1 MNTEILPAKTTGGTS
16 GTSGGGKG
24 TTGTTGGSGG
34 KGGSTSGKGSGTSG
48 STGKSSG
55 GTSGG
60 KVTVKKPADL
70 ADLPPVTVVQPDGTV
85 LALNMADFCYLPN
98 ASTLN
103 TVAYSQCLSR
113 KKDDGDD
120 VPGWVVALL
129 VGVILIVAAGAV
141 ATFFT
146 SD

>member
-1 MNTEILPAKTTGGTS
+1 MDHLGTLPAKTTGGTS

-34 KGGSTSGKGSGTSG
+34 KGTTGGTTGKGSTGRG
-48 STGKSSG
+48 STGGS
-55 GTSGG
+55 SGG
-60 KVTVKKPADL
+60 KVTVRKPADL
-70 ADLPPVTVVQPDGTV
+70 ADMPPVTVVHPDGTV
-85 LALNMADFCYLPN
+85 AVLNMADFCHLPN

-103 TVAYSQCLSR
+103 TVAYSQCLGR

-129 VGVILIVAAGAV
+129 VGVILIVVAGAV
-141 ATFFT
+141 AAFFT